1 MYNEERKKKFLEDRK
16 KNSAFGRSIFKATE
30 QVEEQYGMDLA
41 LLPSEALQSV
51 VNERLGIR
59 TRSVGTAITFIK
71 SYYTWCKENGFDVG
85 NGIDGLSIQN
95 EEKIR
100 NTMVSSPKHLD
111 ILLNSVFDPVQ
122 EETMDCIYR
131 CFLWMAFSGM
141 EDADAMEVKV
151 DEIDFDDMLIRHNN
165 GEYEL
170 YKESIAAFRKACSLT
185 EFVYVNPKYSKK
197 VTRNRFPGE
206 YLMRGIRSEKIS
218 LMTMRGIIG
227 THFRNNGLKIS
238 YNRIYLSGVF
248 YRAYE
253 MERAG
258 FTPDFSVLAAERV
271 ERIDR
276 NYSENYSKKKVTTA
290 IEQDFIDDYSSWKQA
305 FA

>member
-1 MYNEERKKKFLEDRK
+1 MYNEERKLKFLKDK
-16 KNSAFGRSIFKATE
+16 KNSAFGRSIFNATE
-30 QVEEQYGMDLA
+30 QVEEQYEMDLA
-41 LLPSEALQSV
+41 MLPSEALQSII
-51 VNERLGIR
+51 NERLGVR
-59 TRSVGTAITFIK
+59 TRSIGTAIAFIR
-71 SYYTWCKENGFDVG
+71 SYYTWCKDSGFDVG
-85 NGIDGLSIQN
+85 DGLSGISIQN
-95 EEKIR
+95 EGKIT
-100 NTMVSSPKHLD
+100 NTMVSSPKHLYV
-111 ILLNSVFDPVQ
+111 LLNSVFDPVH

-131 CFLWMAFSGM
+131 CFLWMAFSGI
-141 EDADAMEVKV
+141 EDAEAVEVKV
-151 DEIDFDDMLIRHNN
+151 DEIDFDNMLIRHNG

-170 YKESIAAFRKACSLT
+170 YRESLPAFKKACSLT

-197 VTRNRFPGE
+197 VTRNRFHGE

-218 LMTMRGIIG
+218 LMTMRSIIG
-227 THFRNNGLKIS
+227 THFRKNGLKVS

-258 FTPDFSVLAAERV
+258 FTPDFTMLAMERV
-271 ERIDR
+271 EKTDR
-276 NYSENYSKKKVTTA
+276 HYSENYSKKKAVTA